1 MNPLRCGALLRIL
14 LQAIGIFLCRMFGRI
29 ESHATQATDLEISR
43 EISSRAGF
51 FNRIFLPNNTIDLE
65 ILTLIQNVFIY
76 SFIL

>member
-14 LQAIGIFLCRMFGRI
+14 LQAMGIFLYRMFGRI
-29 ESHATQATDLEISR
+29 ESHATQAAELEISR
-43 EISSRAGF
+43 EISSRTGF